1 MNQHIQR
8 TGLILAAA
16 LLASVGAQSSWADG
30 DHYYGKYGK
39 YGKHGYKQPWGQQHY
54 RYPSQ
59 YHYRRHNS
67 DDDEKLIYGLL
78 VGGLFG
84 YVIGNAQQQES
95 YPSQTY
101 TPPPQPSYQSYSDY
115 APAASTCLQ
124 EREYQMQVIV
134 GGKEAQAYG
143 TACLQ
148 PDGSWYRGPAKVVS
162 R

>member
-1 MNQHIQR
+1 MKPRIQR
-8 TGLILAAA
+8 IGLLTIAA
-16 LLASVGAQSSWADG
+16 LIAAGTAQTGWADG
-30 DHYYGKYGK
+30 RYG
-39 YGKHGYKQPWGQQHY
+39 GKHRYKAPYSHHHPRHDGHGY
-54 RYPSQ
+54 
-59 YHYRRHNS
+59 YRRYIS

-84 YVIGNAQQQES
+84 YVIGNAQQQTYAE
-95 YPSQTY
+95 PAY
-101 TPPPQPSYQSYSDY
+101 TPPETRYQP
-115 APAASTCLQ
+115 APPPASTCLQ
-124 EREYQMQVIV
+124 EREYQMTVIV

>member
-8 TGLILAAA
+8 AGLILATA
-16 LLASVGAQSSWADG
+16 LLASAGAQTSWADG

-39 YGKHGYKQPWGQQHY
+39 YGKHGYKQPWGQQYY

-59 YHYRRHNS
+59 HHYRRHNS

-84 YVIGNAQQQES
+84 YVIGNAQQQDS
-95 YPSQTY
+95 YPSQPY
-101 TPPPQPSYQSYSDY
+101 TPPPQPSYQSYQDY
-115 APAASTCLQ
+115 APPASTCLQ

>member
-8 TGLILAAA
+8 SGVI
-16 LLASVGAQSSWADG
+16 LASVLLAGLGTQPSFADG
-30 DHYYGKYGK
+30 GHN
-39 YGKHGYKQPWGQQHY
+39 YGKHGYKQPYGHQYY
-54 RYPSQ
+54 RYYPAPN
-59 YHYRRHNS
+59 YRRHNS
-67 DDDEKLIYGLL
+67 DDDENLIYGLL

-84 YVIGNAQQQES
+84 YVIGNAQQDNHPAQQ
-95 YPSQTY
+95 YVPAT
-101 TPPPQPSYQSYSDY
+101 PPQPVYQYSE
-115 APAASTCLQ
+115 PASTCLQ
-124 EREYQMQVIV
+124 EREYQMKVIV

>member
-1 MNQHIQR
+1 MNKHLQR
-8 TGLILAAA
+8 SGVI
-16 LLASVGAQSSWADG
+16 LASVLLAGLGTQPSFADG
-30 DHYYGKYGK
+30 GHY
-39 YGKHGYKQPWGQQHY
+39 YGKHGYKQPYGHQY
-54 RYPSQ
+54 NRYYPAP
-59 YHYRRHNS
+59 HYRRHNS

-84 YVIGNAQQQES
+84 YVIGNAQQDN
-95 YPSQTY
+95 YPAQQYVPVVPAT
-101 TPPPQPSYQSYSDY
+101 PPQPAYQYSE
-115 APAASTCLQ
+115 PASTCLQ
-124 EREYQMQVIV
+124 EREYQMKVIV

>member
-1 MNQHIQR
+1 MNKP
-8 TGLILAAA
+8 TAKTALLLAAA
-16 LLASVGAQSSWADG
+16 LMTAGGAQTGFADG
-30 DHYYGKYGK
+30 RWH
-39 YGKHGYKQPWGQQHY
+39 GKHHGRSHHGYTHHRHDGRWY
-54 RYPSQ
+54 RP
-59 YHYRRHNS
+59 RDS

-84 YVIGNAQQQES
+84 YVLGNNRYDAA
-95 YPSQTY
+95 PAPVY
-101 TPPPQPSYQSYSDY
+101 TPPETSYRS
-115 APAASTCLQ
+115 APLASTCLQ
-124 EREYQMQVIV
+124 EREYQMTVIV